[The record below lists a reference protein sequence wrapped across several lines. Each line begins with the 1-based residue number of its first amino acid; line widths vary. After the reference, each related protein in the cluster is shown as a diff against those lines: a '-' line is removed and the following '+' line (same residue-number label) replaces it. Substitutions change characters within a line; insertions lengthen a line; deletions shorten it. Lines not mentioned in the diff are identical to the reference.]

1 MEVKYSTGNCNI
13 ATQELHENSTAIN
26 AGTYNN
32 IIFDDPFRYYSEIKQ
47 KQNSE
52 LENKLKLIELIIQ
65 KDVLKKRFLGSSA
78 KYEELMDEVNNP
90 EISISSLDDGYKSII
105 SCIINVSQCFKYPPN
120 NDGYLYINGND
131 YLLAKIT
138 VNGLSVSYSE
148 NIETYQLYIETTKFA
163 EELIKKIIPY
173 IRCATTYGNFFQFGD
188 IFITKIG
195 KVPFIP
201 REVVFSVSNNIIP
214 NLIKPLYGDSP
225 ECGLREI
232 IQNACDA
239 TKDLPDVNLSDKHID
254 LIVDKNED
262 KTILTIRDYG
272 IGMTEDILLNKYFV
286 IGESSKRGNT
296 KNLVGQFG
304 IGALAAF
311 LLGDKIAVKTKHY
324 KSTSVYTFDYKLTSK
339 NNNSIAVSI
348 KEDEAFECGTEVS
361 IVLKDTLSKLNRSS
375 LESELKINEWYVLP
389 DVAIN
394 YSYNGDPQKIKS
406 FVGQDYLWLPLP
418 DDNKYNISYLDKP
431 TIHNKSFKIIYNGL
445 MVPEPYNPVSP
456 YLKTK
461 PYIAISS
468 SSNDISLNLE
478 RSKIESGLD
487 LIKKPFE
494 AELIRKGLKI
504 LEEEKNSIISED
516 GIILRTTYNNDY
528 IIDIPLFFTSE
539 GFGILNLNYN
549 YSDFIE
555 VYGYN
560 GHPKLRLSDLT
571 PNKKYIFKTFTPDKS
586 YLANLIQN
594 ASAIVVDNEEIKRYF
609 YNAINFNYGFKTET
623 MKYLYKKAFSQ
634 ICDESLSAQK
644 FWEQHNER
652 KEKNF
657 KNFFDEPQNIYIS
670 KDNSNYYGF
679 MDEIKEKTNG
689 TVVTYF
695 YSIDLDKYE
704 YCDGSF
710 DIGII
715 KQ

>member
-1 MEVKYSTGNCNI
+1 MERIYNTGNCSI
-13 ATQELHENSTAIN
+13 TTQELHQNSTAIN

-32 IIFDDPFRYYSEIKQ
+32 IIFDDPFKYYSEIKL

-52 LENKLKLIELIIQ
+52 LENELKLIELIIQ
-65 KDVLKKRFLGSSA
+65 KDVLKKRFLGSGA
-78 KYEELMDEVNNP
+78 KYEELMEEVSNP
-90 EISISSLDDGYKSII
+90 ETSNSSLDDGYKSII

-120 NDGYLYINGND
+120 NDGYLYVKGND

-138 VNGLSVSYSE
+138 VSGLSIYYSDT
-148 NIETYQLYIETTKFA
+148 IETYQLYIETTKFA
-163 EELIKKIIPY
+163 KELINRITPF

-201 REVVFSVSNNIIP
+201 KEVMFSVSNNIIP

-239 TKDLPDVNLSDKHID
+239 TKELPDVNLSDKRID

-272 IGMTEDILLNKYFV
+272 IGMTEDILLSKYFV
-286 IGESSKRGNT
+286 IGESSKKGNT
-296 KNLVGQFG
+296 TNLVGQFG

-324 KSTSVYTFDYKLTSK
+324 KSTSVYTFNYELTSS

-348 KEDEAFECGTEVS
+348 KEDETFECGTEVS
-361 IVLKDTLSKLNRSS
+361 IVLKDTLSKLEQSQ
-375 LESELKINEWYVLP
+375 LEKDLKINEWYVLP
-389 DVAIN
+389 DVEIK
-394 YSYNGDPQKIKS
+394 YSYNGEEQKIKS
-406 FVGQDYLWLPLP
+406 FVGQNYLWLPLL
-418 DDNKYNISYLDKP
+418 DDNKYNISYLDTP
-431 TIHNKSFKIIYNGL
+431 HDMNNGGFQIIYNGL
-445 MVPEPYNPVSP
+445 MVPERYNSTSA
-456 YLKTK
+456 YLKMNT
-461 PYIAISS
+461 YIAVASS
-468 SSNDISLNLE
+468 SYDISLNLE

-487 LIKKPFE
+487 LIKNPFE
-494 AELIRKGLKI
+494 KELIKKGLKI
-504 LEEEKNSIISED
+504 LEEEKNCIIGED
-516 GIILRTTYNNDY
+516 GTILRTTYNNDY
-528 IIDIPLFFTSE
+528 LKDIPLFFTNE
-539 GFGILNLNYN
+539 GFGILNSNYH

-586 YLANLIQN
+586 SLATLIEN
-594 ASAIVVDNEEIKRYF
+594 ANAIVVDNEEIKRYF
-609 YNAINFNYGFKTET
+609 YNAINYNYGFKTDT
-623 MKYLYKKAFSQ
+623 MKYLYERAFSQ
-634 ICDESLSAQK
+634 TYDQTLNAQK

-652 KEKNF
+652 KKRDFEQ
-657 KNFFDEPQNIYIS
+657 FFEEPENIYICNNKLS
-670 KDNSNYYGF
+670 CDF
-679 MDEIKEKTNG
+679 MNEIKEKTKG
-689 TVVTYF
+689 TVVAYF
-695 YSIDLDKYE
+695 NYLRYKF
-704 YCDGSF
+704 CDSNF
-710 DIGII
+710 DVGIV
-715 KQ
+715 K